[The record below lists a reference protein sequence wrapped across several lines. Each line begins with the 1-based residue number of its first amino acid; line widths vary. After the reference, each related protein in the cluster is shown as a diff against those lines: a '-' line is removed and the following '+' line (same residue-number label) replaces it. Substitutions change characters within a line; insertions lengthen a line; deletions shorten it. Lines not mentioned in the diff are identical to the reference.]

1 MRNRI
6 IGHRIVRAGDL
17 KPDPR
22 NWRDHPEYQKSAIK
36 SMLDEIGQVASLIAR
51 ETEGGLMLVDGHLR
65 ASLDPDQEVSV
76 TIVDLDDD
84 EAAAILATLDAI
96 GDMAEANAEKLAEL
110 MKVSDIT
117 DEGLVSHLED
127 LIDSSTWKPDAEIAE
142 DEIAEDDSTQTI
154 RVTCG
159 AEIGKDV
166 LDAICDAVAR
176 FEDVRVS

>member
-1 MRNRI
+1 MYKR
-6 IGHRIVRAGDL
+6 
-17 KPDPR
+17 
-22 NWRDHPEYQKSAIK
+22 Q
-36 SMLDEIGQVASLIAR
+36 
-51 ETEGGLMLVDGHLR
+51 
-65 ASLDPDQEVSV
+65 DQEVSV